1 MQGSSDN
8 DNSTNLQKSLI
19 ESPLKVHLRVSEDH
33 SESCDKENNTQTD
46 SENDEI
52 EELAGPV
59 LMQSLKSM
67 RWSVR
72 KQLYSYS
79 TWSHSRWMIG
89 REQNPTFK
97 GIMLEILSA
106 HWGKR
111 NADLKQ
117 KPRWWRNVEKAHT
130 QVLYHIDRFS
140 EAYYLPVASTAM
152 FQSYFLKEKNPKD
165 QNTQVT
171 ATPNILPDFTNDI
184 PERTQAL
191 ALSPIHLHPDPA
203 PAHACIQSCTPHAM
217 GPINGVTVAL
227 VPSLIP
233 ALGSWRQIS

>member
-1 MQGSSDN
+1 MQGSSNN

-46 SENDEI
+46 SETDEI

-79 TWSHSRWMIG
+79 TWSHSQWMIG

-106 HWGKR
+106 HRGRR

-117 KPRWWRNVEKAHT
+117 KPRVMKKCAEGTHSSIVSYWQVQWGLLPSSGIYSNVPK
-130 QVLYHIDRFS
+130 LFS
-140 EAYYLPVASTAM
+140 
-152 FQSYFLKEKNPKD
+152 
-165 QNTQVT
+165 
-171 ATPNILPDFTNDI
+171 
-184 PERTQAL
+184 
-191 ALSPIHLHPDPA
+191 
-203 PAHACIQSCTPHAM
+203 
-217 GPINGVTVAL
+217 
-227 VPSLIP
+227 
-233 ALGSWRQIS
+233 

>member
-1 MQGSSDN
+1 MQGSSNN

-46 SENDEI
+46 SETDEI

-79 TWSHSRWMIG
+79 TWSHSQWMIG

-97 GIMLEILSA
+97 GIHYAGNSECTQRQEKCWLEAKAKGDEEMCRRHTLKYCIILTGSVRLITFQWHLQQCSKVIFLRKRIPKIKIPRSLQHQTYCLTSQMTSLNAHKPLHSPNPSA
-106 HWGKR
+106 SW
-111 NADLKQ
+111 
-117 KPRWWRNVEKAHT
+117 
-130 QVLYHIDRFS
+130 S
-140 EAYYLPVASTAM
+140 
-152 FQSYFLKEKNPKD
+152 
-165 QNTQVT
+165 
-171 ATPNILPDFTNDI
+171 
-184 PERTQAL
+184 
-191 ALSPIHLHPDPA
+191 SPCTCMYTVLHP
-203 PAHACIQSCTPHAM
+203 SCH
-217 GPINGVTVAL
+217 
-227 VPSLIP
+227 
-233 ALGSWRQIS
+233 GSSRF